1 MATFSARIR
10 EAPSASVGVH
20 DAPSDVGERFEV
32 IVLKNDEPV
41 MLCRHRLELRED
53 WQLRDRDFNV
63 WKTVDPPAL
72 WVERCK
78 TLAEATRLANE
89 RAELL
94 NRLAELFDADTAV
107 SLLRR
112 WDIPT
117 R

>member
-10 EAPSASVGVH
+10 EAPA
-20 DAPSDVGERFEV
+20 APVAVDHGPPGAGERFEV

-53 WQLRDRDFNV
+53 WQLRDHDFNV
-63 WKTVDPPAL
+63 WRTVDPPAL
-72 WVERCK
+72 WVERCN

-117 R
+117 G